1 MDLTAGVDSVDW
13 ILLVRSRAA
22 PVAVVDE
29 GHQGEEGAVRL
40 GIQHIVHLIIKP
52 RSYLQGDICDIF
64 LLYEFLNYQAN
75 FFECLLNVVFF
86 MSTLFQLARSRSGV
100 S

>member
-1 MDLTAGVDSVDW
+1 MDLAAGVDSVDW

-22 PVAVVDE
+22 PVAVVDQ

-52 RSYLQGDICDIF
+52 RSYLEGDICDIF
-64 LLYEFLNYQAN
+64 LLYEFL
-75 FFECLLNVVFF
+75 
-86 MSTLFQLARSRSGV
+86 
-100 S
+100 

>member
-1 MDLTAGVDSVDW
+1 MGKDL
-13 ILLVRSRAA
+13 AA
-22 PVAVVDE
+22 CVHIVHRIPPVGPGPTPVAVVDE

-64 LLYEFLNYQAN
+64 LLYDFL
-75 FFECLLNVVFF
+75 
-86 MSTLFQLARSRSGV
+86 
-100 S
+100 